1 MGLSVVAPPRRA
13 RRVDS
18 LGGETATGA
27 QLVPAEYRPRRR
39 RDSASTECPRRDRGG
54 AEDRAGIST
63 MSFELKPTH
72 PMPDDGVC
80 FGGGKKVV
88 DNIVW
93 TETRDSV
100 PGFLQ
105 SKGVPLQ
112 LWQDTHDDVVAHFR
126 TYFTCCNCFWF
137 NLFWYVLI
145 LIPLFIFYCK
155 RSEFETGFAHILQ
168 KHQNAYKSH
177 GIMMKVITVPDI
189 CGHNKSKGIL
199 FEAVPN
205 YEPPV

>member
-1 MGLSVVAPPRRA
+1 MLPICPSRDPARVASSRVGMGLSVVAPPRRA

-105 SKGVPLQ
+105 SKVSRAAWRLPPAAPRRRGLRDPRRRRDVDPRPAASTGGRSSRPARRRRASRSSSGKTLTTTSWRTSARPL
-112 LWQDTHDDVVAHFR
+112 R
-126 TYFTCCNCFWF
+126 R
-137 NLFWYVLI
+137 
-145 LIPLFIFYCK
+145 P
-155 RSEFETGFAHILQ
+155 
-168 KHQNAYKSH
+168 
-177 GIMMKVITVPDI
+177 TVGTPRPRR
-189 CGHNKSKGIL
+189 G
-199 FEAVPN
+199 
-205 YEPPV
+205 